1 MIKSSVF
8 SSPLLNVTKSPPFQ
22 FATSNAATAYTPST
36 WSPQP
41 QGLQFRVS
49 SSANHT
55 VEVAPSPANEGEAD
69 DVVDSGADIVRK
81 FYQGINDQDLAS
93 VEELIAEKCVYEDLV
108 FPRPFVGRKVPN
120 LLSSSQ

>member
-8 SSPLLNVTKSPPFQ
+8 SSPLLNVTKSPPSQ
-22 FATSNAATAYTPST
+22 LATFNAATANTPST

-41 QGLQFRVS
+41 QALQFRVS
-49 SSANHT
+49 SSANQT
-55 VEVAPSPANEGEAD
+55 VEVAPSPADDGEVD
-69 DVVDSGADIVRK
+69 DVVESGADIVRK

-108 FPRPFVGRKVPN
+108 FPRPFVGRKVPH